1 MFYGNTKTTIL
12 KEKTM
17 NKTKKSL
24 MIVSLI
30 TLAISCLML
39 ILAVFKVDVFHG
51 IALRFLLIF
60 ATTSLACAIAISE
73 INIIERKR
81 ILGFIGLGLLTL
93 SVLMALV
100 VFCSPLLFNYNV
112 FNRITGIV
120 AVLSVAFI
128 AVLSIYSKLEKSLLG
143 LQIPTYVALGVL
155 ALMISILIG
164 GFNLLEIK
172 GMLEV
177 LIIDAIVTVG
187 LLIASSVIASKRKD
201 GNKPETK
208 QESELEMLKTENL
221 RLKQENEE
229 LKAKLAELQK

>member
-1 MFYGNTKTTIL
+1 
-12 KEKTM
+12 M

-24 MIVSLI
+24 MIVSLV

-155 ALMISILIG
+155 AIMISILIG

>member
-1 MFYGNTKTTIL
+1 
-12 KEKTM
+12 M

-39 ILAVFKVDVFHG
+39 ILAVFNVDVFHG

-155 ALMISILIG
+155 ALMISIIIG
-164 GFNLLEIK
+164 GFSLLEIK

-201 GNKPETK
+201 GDKPETK

>member
-1 MFYGNTKTTIL
+1 
-12 KEKTM
+12 M

-164 GFNLLEIK
+164 GFNILEIK

-201 GNKPETK
+201 GDKPETK

>member
-1 MFYGNTKTTIL
+1 
-12 KEKTM
+12 M

-24 MIVSLI
+24 MIVSLV

-81 ILGFIGLGLLTL
+81 ILGFIGLGLLAL

-201 GNKPETK
+201 GDKPETK

>member
-1 MFYGNTKTTIL
+1 
-12 KEKTM
+12 M

-24 MIVSLI
+24 MIVSLV

-100 VFCSPLLFNYNV
+100 IFCSPLLFNYNV

-201 GNKPETK
+201 DNKPETK
-208 QESELEMLKTENL
+208 QESELEMLKKENL

>member
-1 MFYGNTKTTIL
+1 
-12 KEKTM
+12 M

-24 MIVSLI
+24 MIVSLV

-100 VFCSPLLFNYNV
+100 IFCSPLLFNYNV

-155 ALMISILIG
+155 ALMISIFIG

>member
-1 MFYGNTKTTIL
+1 
-12 KEKTM
+12 M

-24 MIVSLI
+24 MIVSLV

-120 AVLSVAFI
+120 AVL
-128 AVLSIYSKLEKSLLG
+128 
-143 LQIPTYVALGVL
+143 
-155 ALMISILIG
+155 
-164 GFNLLEIK
+164 
-172 GMLEV
+172 
-177 LIIDAIVTVG
+177 IVTVR

>member
-1 MFYGNTKTTIL
+1 
-12 KEKTM
+12 M

-24 MIVSLI
+24 MIVSLV

-155 ALMISILIG
+155 AIMISILIG

-201 GNKPETK
+201 GDKPETK

>member
-1 MFYGNTKTTIL
+1 
-12 KEKTM
+12 M

-24 MIVSLI
+24 MIVSLV

-81 ILGFIGLGLLTL
+81 ILGFIGLGFLTL

>member
-1 MFYGNTKTTIL
+1 
-12 KEKTM
+12 M

-24 MIVSLI
+24 MIVSLV

-155 ALMISILIG
+155 AIMISIIIG

-201 GNKPETK
+201 DNKPETK
-208 QESELEMLKTENL
+208 QESELEMLKKENL

>member
-1 MFYGNTKTTIL
+1 
-12 KEKTM
+12 M

-24 MIVSLI
+24 MIVSLV

-155 ALMISILIG
+155 ALMISIIIG
-164 GFNLLEIK
+164 GFSLLEIK

>member
-1 MFYGNTKTTIL
+1 
-12 KEKTM
+12 M

-24 MIVSLI
+24 MIVSLV

-128 AVLSIYSKLEKSLLG
+128 AILSIYSKLEKSLLG

-177 LIIDAIVTVG
+177 LIIDAIVTAG

>member
-1 MFYGNTKTTIL
+1 
-12 KEKTM
+12 M

-24 MIVSLI
+24 MIVSLV

-81 ILGFIGLGLLTL
+81 ILGFIGLGLLAL

-128 AVLSIYSKLEKSLLG
+128 AILSIYSKLEKSLLG

-208 QESELEMLKTENL
+208 QESELEMLKKENL

>member
-1 MFYGNTKTTIL
+1 
-12 KEKTM
+12 M

-24 MIVSLI
+24 MIVSLV

-128 AVLSIYSKLEKSLLG
+128 AILSIYSKLEKSLLG

-177 LIIDAIVTVG
+177 LIIDAIVTAG

-208 QESELEMLKTENL
+208 QESELEMLKKENL

>member
-1 MFYGNTKTTIL
+1 
-12 KEKTM
+12 M

-24 MIVSLI
+24 MIVSLV

-155 ALMISILIG
+155 ALMISIIIG

>member
-1 MFYGNTKTTIL
+1 
-12 KEKTM
+12 M

-24 MIVSLI
+24 MIVSLV

-81 ILGFIGLGLLTL
+81 ILGFMGLGLLTL

-155 ALMISILIG
+155 ALMISIIIG

>member
-1 MFYGNTKTTIL
+1 
-12 KEKTM
+12 M

-24 MIVSLI
+24 MIVSLV

-81 ILGFIGLGLLTL
+81 ILGFIGLGFLTL

-155 ALMISILIG
+155 AIMISILIG

>member
-1 MFYGNTKTTIL
+1 
-12 KEKTM
+12 M

-24 MIVSLI
+24 MIVSLV

-51 IALRFLLIF
+51 IALRLLLIF
-60 ATTSLACAIAISE
+60 APTSLACAIAISE

>member
-1 MFYGNTKTTIL
+1 
-12 KEKTM
+12 M

-24 MIVSLI
+24 MIVSLV

-51 IALRFLLIF
+51 IALRLLLIF

>member
-1 MFYGNTKTTIL
+1 
-12 KEKTM
+12 M

-24 MIVSLI
+24 MIVSLV

-143 LQIPTYVALGVL
+143 LQIPTYVALGVF

>member
-1 MFYGNTKTTIL
+1 
-12 KEKTM
+12 M

-155 ALMISILIG
+155 AIMISILIG

>member
-1 MFYGNTKTTIL
+1 
-12 KEKTM
+12 M

-24 MIVSLI
+24 MIVSLV

-81 ILGFIGLGLLTL
+81 ILGFIGLGFLTL

-128 AVLSIYSKLEKSLLG
+128 AVLSIYSKLQKSLLG

-177 LIIDAIVTVG
+177 LIIDAIVTAG

>member
-24 MIVSLI
+24 MIVSLV

-128 AVLSIYSKLEKSLLG
+128 AVLSIYSKLEKFLLG

-155 ALMISILIG
+155 ALMISIIIG

-177 LIIDAIVTVG
+177 LIIDAIVTIG

-201 GNKPETK
+201 DNKPETK

>member
-1 MFYGNTKTTIL
+1 
-12 KEKTM
+12 M

-24 MIVSLI
+24 MIVSLV

-201 GNKPETK
+201 GDKPETK
-208 QESELEMLKTENL
+208 QESELEMLKKENL

>member
-1 MFYGNTKTTIL
+1 
-12 KEKTM
+12 M

-24 MIVSLI
+24 MIISLV

-39 ILAVFKVDVFHG
+39 ILAVFGVDVFHG
-51 IALRFLLIF
+51 IALRLLLIF
-60 ATTSLACAIAISE
+60 ATTSLSSAIAISE
-73 INIIERKR
+73 INVIERKR
-81 ILGFIGLGLLTL
+81 ILGFIGLGLLAL
-93 SVLMALV
+93 SVLMALI
-100 VFCSPLLFNYNV
+100 VFCSPLLFKYNV

-155 ALMISILIG
+155 AVMISIIIG
-164 GFNLLEIK
+164 GYSLLEIK

-177 LIIDAIVTVG
+177 LIIDAIVTGG

-201 GNKPETK
+201 DKKPETK
-208 QESELEMLKTENL
+208 PDINLEELRK
-221 RLKQENEE
+221 ENEQLKKEIAE
-229 LKAKLAELQK
+229 LKAKLEELQK

>member
-1 MFYGNTKTTIL
+1 
-12 KEKTM
+12 M

-24 MIVSLI
+24 MIVSLV

-73 INIIERKR
+73 INVIERKR

-201 GNKPETK
+201 DNKPETK
-208 QESELEMLKTENL
+208 QESELEMLKKENL

>member
-1 MFYGNTKTTIL
+1 
-12 KEKTM
+12 M

-24 MIVSLI
+24 MIVSLV

-81 ILGFIGLGLLTL
+81 ILGFIGLGFLTF

-128 AVLSIYSKLEKSLLG
+128 AVLSIYSKLQKSLLG

-155 ALMISILIG
+155 AIMISILIG

>member
-1 MFYGNTKTTIL
+1 
-12 KEKTM
+12 M

-24 MIVSLI
+24 MIVSLV

-155 ALMISILIG
+155 ALMISIIIG

-201 GNKPETK
+201 GDKPETK

>member
-1 MFYGNTKTTIL
+1 
-12 KEKTM
+12 M

-24 MIVSLI
+24 MIVSLV

-73 INIIERKR
+73 INVIERKR

-100 VFCSPLLFNYNV
+100 IFCSPLLFNYNV

-128 AVLSIYSKLEKSLLG
+128 AVLSIHSKLEKSLLG

>member
-1 MFYGNTKTTIL
+1 
-12 KEKTM
+12 M

-24 MIVSLI
+24 MIVSLV

-187 LLIASSVIASKRKD
+187 ILIASSVIASKRKD

>member
-1 MFYGNTKTTIL
+1 
-12 KEKTM
+12 M

-24 MIVSLI
+24 MIVSLV

-73 INIIERKR
+73 INVIERKR

-100 VFCSPLLFNYNV
+100 IFCSPLLFNYNV

-155 ALMISILIG
+155 ALMISIIIG

>member
-1 MFYGNTKTTIL
+1 
-12 KEKTM
+12 M

-24 MIVSLI
+24 MIVSLV

-51 IALRFLLIF
+51 IALRFLFIF

-73 INIIERKR
+73 INVIERKR

-201 GNKPETK
+201 DNKPETK
-208 QESELEMLKTENL
+208 QESELEILKKENL